1 MKLRQII
8 VPLLTMLLGAVGGT
22 AQVTRISIPAGT
34 PEDLA
39 IQEISKETDAQN
51 REAALKAFVEKFSSN
66 PAAVAYGYSQLSQHY
81 QGAGDLKQALAY
93 GDRAVQAMPNNLE
106 VLVSQ
111 VNVAQQAK
119 DWAKVVD
126 YAARGG
132 AAYNGIGKQP
142 KPADTTDQQFANRVQ
157 TERASAQPAYEY
169 LETAALNAIM
179 GEEKPRERMALVEKF
194 DTGFPETRYQEQI
207 AQLAVYA
214 LQQLNDTARLAA
226 YGQKALAANPDN
238 LPLLSMLAAALA
250 EDPKNTYL
258 TRSVGYARKAIDL
271 AKPNAPDADRSR
283 KLLAGVAHSALGF
296 ALLKQEKTV
305 AAVSELKA
313 ASNLLQEDPAAYSTV
328 LYRLGFAYAKL
339 QRYAEARQV
348 LNKAVGIQGPFQQP
362 SRELLSKVNAAR

>member
-1 MKLRQII
+1 MKLRAII
-8 VPLLTMLLGAVGGT
+8 IPLLAFAVWAGVGA

-39 IQEISKETDAQN
+39 IQEISKETDAQK

-66 PAAVAYGYSQLSQHY
+66 PAAVAYGNSQLSQDY
-81 QGAGDLKQALAY
+81 QGAGDLKQALAF
-93 GDRAVQAMPNNLE
+93 GERALQAMPNNLE
-106 VLVSQ
+106 LLVSQ
-111 VNVAQQAK
+111 VNLAQQAK

-132 AAYNGIGKQP
+132 AVYNGIAKQP
-142 KPADTTDQQFANRVQ
+142 KPAAMSDQDFANRVEQ
-157 TERASAQPAYEY
+157 ERSSAQPLYEN
-169 LETAALNAIM
+169 LETAALNGII
-179 GEEKPRERMALVEKF
+179 GEEKPRERLALVERF
-194 DTGFPETRYQEQI
+194 NTGFPTTRYQEQI
-207 AQLAVYA
+207 AQFAVYA
-214 LQQLNDTARLAA
+214 LQQINDTARLAA

-258 TRSVGYARKAIDL
+258 TRAIEYARKAIAL
-271 AKPNAPDADRSR
+271 AKETAPDADRSR

-296 ALLKQEKTV
+296 ALLKQEKTS
-305 AAVSELKA
+305 AAISELKS
-313 ASNLLQEDPAAYSTV
+313 ASNLLQGDPAAYSTV

-348 LNKAVGIQGPFQQP
+348 LNKAVTIQGPFQQP